1 MIFSAV
7 LSTAQNTEVFNQFSN
22 ALIKAKEAL
31 SADGLEV
38 KTKTEIYKNGSEN
51 PIQTIEH
58 ISVKSD
64 GKVYASNIQSDVFFN
79 GDTLIFVDKGNRVI
93 TLYDKEVAKN
103 FLTPPVPK
111 FDQSVLGNDSLV
123 LKEDKLFNVFI
134 IYHKAGKVKTT
145 TMYFSKKDGA
155 INKTIY
161 IFQATKSDYVESTEL
176 NYTYKTINSDAFHW
190 KSSNFVKVR
199 SNKIYTAN
207 QYTGYSVVNQV
218 KNNN

>member
-1 MIFSAV
+1 
-7 LSTAQNTEVFNQFSN
+7 
-22 ALIKAKEAL
+22 
-31 SADGLEV
+31 
-38 KTKTEIYKNGSEN
+38 
-51 PIQTIEH
+51 
-58 ISVKSD
+58 
-64 GKVYASNIQSDVFFN
+64 
-79 GDTLIFVDKGNRVI
+79 
-93 TLYDKEVAKN
+93 
-103 FLTPPVPK
+103 
-111 FDQSVLGNDSLV
+111 
-123 LKEDKLFNVFI
+123 
-134 IYHKAGKVKTT
+134 
-145 TMYFSKKDGA
+145 MYFSKKDGA